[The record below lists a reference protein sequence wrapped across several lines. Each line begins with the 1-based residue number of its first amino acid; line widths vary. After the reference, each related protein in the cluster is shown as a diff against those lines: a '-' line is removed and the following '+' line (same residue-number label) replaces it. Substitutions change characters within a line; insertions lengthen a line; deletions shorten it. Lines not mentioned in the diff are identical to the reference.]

1 MEEKMKTQIDR
12 AQRRHGIR
20 RIDLAYVELASSEVA
35 RDINRDVVLELIRTK
50 QPIARADL
58 SRSSGLQPSTVSSIV
73 EQLLEEKWIVEG
85 AAARRPRG
93 RRPTLLSLNGDMV
106 ILVADIRPDQAIIA
120 VVDLN
125 GRFLSREA
133 LPLLTDPERSV
144 SNVIDSMK
152 TMRSRY
158 PEKSFEGI
166 GLSLP
171 GRVDPVSQRLI
182 LAPNLKW
189 SDYDIKK
196 AIEQRIPLQVEMD
209 NAANACLLSEL
220 WFGRMDGIRNAVLI
234 TISEGVGAAILA
246 SGQLVTGKAGLAG
259 EFGHVPLNPSG
270 PLCGCGR
277 KGCWEMYASSRA
289 ALRFY
294 AELAP
299 KTPALT
305 IRELL
310 NRAEDEDAKA
320 IEALSR
326 QAMFLGQGLRLIATA
341 LSPELIL
348 LTGDLTIS
356 WARFGPIVEA
366 ELNGQM
372 LAGVSPRLMV
382 TTDAELARLRGAA
395 ALVLQRHSG
404 YHRPP
409 HSSVEEQEISKPK
422 GRPKKGRERDHAE
435 RAGKSDSSTK
445 KSRQS

>member
-1 MEEKMKTQIDR
+1 MTKTQIDR
-12 AQRRHGIR
+12 AQRRQGIR
-20 RIDLAYVELASSEVA
+20 RIDLAYVELASSEIA
-35 RDINRDVVLELIRTK
+35 RDINRDVILELVRTK

-93 RRPTLLSLNGDMV
+93 RRPTMLSLNGDMV
-106 ILVADIRPDQAIIA
+106 IIVADIRPDQAIIA

-133 LPLLTDPERSV
+133 IPLLTDPERGV
-144 SNVIDSMK
+144 GNVIDCMER
-152 TMRSRY
+152 MRARY

-171 GRVDPVSQRLI
+171 GRVDPISQRLI
-182 LAPNLKW
+182 LAPNMKW
-189 SDYDIKK
+189 SNYDIKK
-196 AIEQRIPLQVEMD
+196 AIERRIPLQVEMD

-234 TISEGVGAAILA
+234 TISEGVGAAILLN
-246 SGQLVTGKAGLAG
+246 GQLVTGKSGLAG

-270 PLCGCGR
+270 PQCSCGR
-277 KGCWEMYASSRA
+277 NGCWEMYASSRA

-294 AELAP
+294 AELSP
-299 KTPALT
+299 KTPAST
-305 IRELL
+305 IQELL
-310 NRAEDEDAKA
+310 NRAENGDRKA

-326 QAMFLGQGLRLIATA
+326 QAMFLGQGLRLITTA

-356 WARFGPIVEA
+356 WARFGVLVEA
-366 ELNGQM
+366 ELNGKM
-372 LAGVSPRLMV
+372 LAGTPPRLMV

-404 YHRPP
+404 YHRPA
-409 HSSVEEQEISKPK
+409 HSSVEGQ
-422 GRPKKGRERDHAE
+422 GGRERKGGASIG
-435 RAGKSDSSTK
+435 GKAK
-445 KSRQS
+445 RQKR

>member
-1 MEEKMKTQIDR
+1 MKTKIDR
-12 AQRRHGIR
+12 AQRRQGIR
-20 RIDLAYVELASSEVA
+20 RIDLAYVELASSDVA
-35 RDINRDVVLELIRTK
+35 RDINRDVILELIRTK

-58 SRSSGLQPSTVSSIV
+58 SRTSGLQPSTVSSIV

-93 RRPTLLSLNGDMV
+93 RRPTLLSLNSDMV
-106 ILVADIRPDQAIIA
+106 ILVADIRPDEAIIA

-125 GRFLSREA
+125 GRFLSREV
-133 LPLLTDPERSV
+133 LPLLADPDRGV
-144 SNVIDSMK
+144 SSLIDRMEE
-152 TMRSRY
+152 MRERY

-171 GRVDPVSQRLI
+171 GRVDPDSQRLI

-189 SDYDIKK
+189 LNYDIKK
-196 AIEQRIPLQVEMD
+196 AIEQRISLQVEMD

-234 TISEGVGAAILA
+234 TISEGVGAAILS
-246 SGQLVTGKAGLAG
+246 SGQLVTGKSGLAG
-259 EFGHVPLNPSG
+259 EFGHIPLDPNG
-270 PLCGCGR
+270 PPCSCGR
-277 KGCWEMYASSRA
+277 NGCWEMYASSRA

-305 IRELL
+305 IRDLL
-310 NRAEDEDAKA
+310 NRAEDEDHKA
-320 IEALSR
+320 IEALNK
-326 QAMFLGQGLRLIATA
+326 QAMFLGQGLRLIATV

-348 LTGDLTIS
+348 LTGDLTTS
-356 WARFGPIVEA
+356 WSRFGPIAEA
-366 ELNGQM
+366 ELNGRM
-372 LAGVSPRLMV
+372 LAGLPPRLVV

-404 YHRPP
+404 YHHK
-409 HSSVEEQEISKPK
+409 HSSAEAHQIPSPK
-422 GRPKKGRERDHAE
+422 AARRKKR
-435 RAGKSDSSTK
+435 S
-445 KSRQS
+445 

>member
-1 MEEKMKTQIDR
+1 MKTKIDR
-12 AQRRHGIR
+12 AQRRQGIR

-35 RDINRDVVLELIRTK
+35 RDINRDVILELIRTK

-58 SRSSGLQPSTVSSIV
+58 SRTSGLQPSTVSSIV

-85 AAARRPRG
+85 AAAPRPRG
-93 RRPTLLSLNGDMV
+93 RRPTMLSLNGEMV
-106 ILVADIRPDQAIIA
+106 ILVADIRPDAAIIA

-125 GRFLSREA
+125 GRFLSREVM
-133 LPLLTDPERSV
+133 PLLADPDRGV
-144 SNVIDSMK
+144 SNLIDRMEN
-152 TMRSRY
+152 MRERF

-171 GRVDPVSQRLI
+171 GRVDPDSQRLI

-189 SDYDIKK
+189 SDYDIKR
-196 AIEQRIPLQVEMD
+196 AIEKRIPLQVEMD

-234 TISEGVGAAILA
+234 TISEGVGAAILS
-246 SGQLVTGKAGLAG
+246 SGQLVTGKSGLAG
-259 EFGHVPLNPSG
+259 EFGHVPLNPNG
-270 PLCGCGR
+270 PQCSCGR
-277 KGCWEMYASSRA
+277 NGCWEMYASSRA

-310 NRAEDEDAKA
+310 NRAEDEDRRA
-320 IEALSR
+320 IEALNK
-326 QAMFLGQGLRLIATA
+326 QAMFLGQGLRLIATV

-348 LTGDLTIS
+348 LTGDLTTS
-356 WARFGPIVEA
+356 WSRFGPIVEA
-366 ELNGQM
+366 ELNGRM
-372 LAGVSPRLMV
+372 LAGLPPRLVV

-404 YHRPP
+404 YHHK
-409 HSSVEEQEISKPK
+409 HSSAEGHQGRSKK
-422 GRPKKGRERDHAE
+422 E
-435 RAGKSDSSTK
+435 T
-445 KSRQS
+445 

>member
-1 MEEKMKTQIDR
+1 MKTQIDR
-12 AQRRHGIR
+12 ARRRQGIR

-35 RDINRDVVLELIRTK
+35 RDINRDVVLELIRTR

-58 SRSSGLQPSTVSSIV
+58 SRWSGLQPSTVSSIV
-73 EQLLEEKWIVEG
+73 EQLLREKWIVEG

-106 ILVADIRPDQAIIA
+106 ILVADIRPDQAVIA
-120 VVDLN
+120 IVDLN

-133 LPLLTDPERSV
+133 IPIHSDPEHGV
-144 SNVIDSMK
+144 SSVIDCMEK
-152 TMRSRY
+152 MRSRH

-182 LAPNLKW
+182 IAPNLTW

-196 AIEQRIPLQVEMD
+196 AIEQRIALQVEMD

-220 WFGRMDGIRNAVLI
+220 WFGTMDGIRNAVLI

-246 SGQLVTGKAGLAG
+246 GGQLVTGKSGLAG
-259 EFGHVPLNPSG
+259 EFGHVPIDPNGLP
-270 PLCGCGR
+270 CGCGR
-277 KGCWEMYASSRA
+277 SGCWEMYASSRA

-294 AELAP
+294 GKLVPKAAP
-299 KTPALT
+299 IT

-310 NRAEDEDAKA
+310 NRAENGDRKA
-320 IEALSR
+320 VEALSR
-326 QAMFLGQGLRLIATA
+326 QAAYLGQGLRLIATA
-341 LSPELIL
+341 LAPEVIL

-356 WARFGPIVEA
+356 WPRFGPIVEA
-366 ELNGQM
+366 ELKNQM
-372 LAGVSPRLMV
+372 PATAIPRLMV

-404 YHRPP
+404 AHRPS
-409 HSSVEEQEISKPK
+409 HSPGHEK
-422 GRPKKGRERDHAE
+422 R
-435 RAGKSDSSTK
+435 
-445 KSRQS
+445 SRKRRKQAAAPTVA

>member
-1 MEEKMKTQIDR
+1 MIKTQIDR
-12 AQRRHGIR
+12 ARRSQGIR

-58 SRSSGLQPSTVSSIV
+58 SRWSGLQPSTVSLIV
-73 EQLLEEKWIVEG
+73 EQLLKEKWIVEG
-85 AAARRPRG
+85 AAAKRPRG

-106 ILVADIRPDQAIIA
+106 ILVADIRPDQAVVA

-133 LPLLTDPERSV
+133 LPLLSDPARGV
-144 SNVIDSMK
+144 RNVIDCMER
-152 TMRSRY
+152 MRARH
-158 PEKSFEGI
+158 PERSFEGI

-171 GRVDPVSQRLI
+171 GRVDPVTQRLI

-234 TISEGVGAAILA
+234 TSYEGVGAAILA
-246 SGQLVTGKAGLAG
+246 NGQLVTGKSGLAG
-259 EFGHVPLNPSG
+259 EFGHVPLYPNG
-270 PLCGCGR
+270 LQCGCGR
-277 KGCWEMYASSRA
+277 SGCWEMYASSRA

-299 KTPALT
+299 KAAAPLT

-310 NRAEDEDAKA
+310 NRAEDGDRKA
-320 IEALSR
+320 VEALSR
-326 QAMFLGQGLRLIATA
+326 QAMFLGQGLRLITTA
-341 LSPELIL
+341 LSPDLIL

-356 WARFGPIVEA
+356 WSRFGPIVQGRGYDPRRRSGA
-366 ELNGQM
+366 RRWL
-372 LAGVSPRLMV
+372 VSPH
-382 TTDAELARLRGAA
+382 G
-395 ALVLQRHSG
+395 
-404 YHRPP
+404 
-409 HSSVEEQEISKPK
+409 
-422 GRPKKGRERDHAE
+422 
-435 RAGKSDSSTK
+435 
-445 KSRQS
+445 